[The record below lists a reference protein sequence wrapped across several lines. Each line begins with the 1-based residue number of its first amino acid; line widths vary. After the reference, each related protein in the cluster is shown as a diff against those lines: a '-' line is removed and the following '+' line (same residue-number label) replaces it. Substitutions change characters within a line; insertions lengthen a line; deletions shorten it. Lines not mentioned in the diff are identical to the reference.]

1 MGNYALLVGNGINN
15 LADGNSWFDVLQSLG
30 QKYGIAIDTNNK
42 PFTLAYEEIYF
53 NILKTQHSNR
63 IESTIKRFIANKIQ
77 TITRNDIHQQI
88 MALDCQNI
96 MTSNYDLAF
105 ETCLPVLAEIK
116 NNGIIKEQKY
126 NVFRHHL
133 INDKRI
139 WHIHGAI
146 TVANSI
152 TLGYEHYSGYL
163 QAMRNYT
170 ATGSSYAKEEFKD
183 LKPLIRRLNTPG
195 DEFSWIDNFF
205 RRNVYIFGLTLD
217 FVEIDLWWLLTYRER
232 CRLLEKSDKEI
243 TNRIVYYIP
252 ACFAEDEKSTAKIA
266 LLKSVGVT
274 VNKQFGQ
281 DFQRSKDDEKAYYVA
296 VIADIRQTEK

>member
-1 MGNYALLVGNGINN
+1 MSNYALLVGNGINN

-30 QKYGIAIDTNNK
+30 QKYGITIDTNNK
-42 PFTLAYEEIYF
+42 PFPLAYEEIYF
-53 NILKTQHSNR
+53 NILKTQYSNR
-63 IESTIKRFIANKIQ
+63 TENTIKHFIADKIQ
-77 TITRNDIHQQI
+77 TITSNDIHHQI
-88 MALDCQNI
+88 MALDCPNI
-96 MTSNYDLAF
+96 MTTNYDLAF

-133 INDKRI
+133 IHDKRI
-139 WHIHGAI
+139 WHVHGAI
-146 TVANSI
+146 NIANSI

-170 ATGSSYAKEEFKD
+170 ATGSSYSKEAFKD
-183 LKPLIRRLNTPG
+183 LKPLIRRLSAPG

-232 CRLLEKSDKEI
+232 CRLLKKSDKEI
-243 TNRIVYYIP
+243 TNQIVYYLP
-252 ACFAEDEKSTAKIA
+252 AGLAENEKSTAKIA
-266 LLKSVGVT
+266 LLESVGVT
-274 VNKQFGQ
+274 VNMQFGQ
-281 DFQRSKDDEKAYYVA
+281 NFKRSKDDEKDYYVA
-296 VIADIRQTEK
+296 VIADIRQAEK